1 MSTLLTDLDSAAP
14 NKDGDLVDQILREM
28 NSGPSNQGPPAIPP
42 NQGTISDPMPN
53 TAMAHRVMDAAPQTA
68 HVIGG
73 SSPTP
78 ADFAA
83 AMHGVPYAP
92 SAPYA
97 QGGQAAAPPPPP
109 RARKSLVKRLTEE
122 FKTPLMVALIVFVF
136 SLPVIN
142 FLFAH
147 YLPWSVQPTGQLTF
161 VGLIIKSLGAGGAYW
176 LLQRVVI
183 PLLNM

>member
-1 MSTLLTDLDSAAP
+1 
-14 NKDGDLVDQILREM
+14 
-28 NSGPSNQGPPAIPP
+28 
-42 NQGTISDPMPN
+42 
-53 TAMAHRVMDAAPQTA
+53 
-68 HVIGG
+68 
-73 SSPTP
+73 
-78 ADFAA
+78 
-83 AMHGVPYAP
+83 
-92 SAPYA
+92 
-97 QGGQAAAPPPPP
+97 
-109 RARKSLVKRLTEE
+109 VKRLTEE